1 MVTIQVSG
9 KDEKVFIETNP
20 QYKTVTLYNSKF
32 QRLDQEQRQELM
44 NKPELKEGK
53 EQTKGKEKSQELGR
67 EDQSEKKQGK
77 GRKVNGG
84 SSGEDN
90 GLVTKKRSSNKK
102 GLGI

>member
-1 MVTIQVSG
+1 MVAMQVSG
-9 KDEKVFIETNP
+9 KDAKIFIEANP
-20 QYKTVTLYNSKF
+20 QYKTINLYNSKF

-53 EQTKGKEKSQELGR
+53 EQGKGKEKGQELGK
-67 EDQSEKKQGK
+67 EDQPEKKQGK

-84 SSGEDN
+84 AAGEDN
-90 GLVTKKRSSNKK
+90 GFVTKKRSSSKK